1 MNEVVIEVGARH
13 IREINQQMQAA
24 AAAGYP
30 MVVQNTLSRHN
41 LGVGLPH
48 GADIRFE
55 GSVGYYC
62 GGLNSGARIEVERN
76 AGWGAGEGMN
86 SGEIVIGGYAGMS
99 VGAAMLDGL
108 IHVKG
113 DTGPRC
119 GIAMKG
125 GDIIVEGKVG
135 FQCGFMAHSGRIIAL
150 GGAGTSCGD
159 ALWAGEVWVAG
170 DVDSLGVDA
179 RIVEPPADEVAAVEA
194 LLNTR
199 GLADS
204 SRGWRKI
211 VSAERLW
218 YFESRDAN
226 AWLMI

>member
-1 MNEVVIEVGARH
+1 MIEAVIEVGHRH
-13 IREINQQMQAA
+13 IRDINRQMQTT
-24 AAAGYP
+24 AAAGNP
-30 MVVQNTLSRHN
+30 MVVRNTLSRHN
-41 LGVGLPH
+41 LGVGLPA

-62 GGLNSGARIEVERN
+62 GGLNNGARIKIERD
-76 AGWGAGEGMN
+76 AGWGTGEGMN

-99 VGAAMLDGL
+99 VGAAMLEGL

-113 DTGPRC
+113 NTGPRC

-125 GDIIVEGKVG
+125 GDIIVEGRVG
-135 FQCGFMAHSGRIIAL
+135 FQCGFMAHRGRIIVL
-150 GGAGTSCGD
+150 GDAGASCGD
-159 ALWAGEVWVAG
+159 ALWAGEVWVSG
-170 DVDSLGVDA
+170 DIESLGVDT
-179 RIVEPPADEVAAVEA
+179 RVVEPAPEEIDSVEA
-194 LLNTR
+194 LLSTR
-199 GLADS
+199 GLGDS